1 MPDLIRHPVP
11 SWIPDFIRLWRIRR
25 NDGFGV
31 FSCRSNNP
39 VALDLLNWLI
49 AGHSLLYNNWVLY
62 LNLNYAIL
70 IPGPPDRHSGEP
82 RIKVRGQAPEFRITT
97 QPTGFRLSR
106 LCRNEK
112 NLSFRTSD
120 AVHRE
125 IRKPELQYN
134 SKNFWIPAR
143 APLNG
148 LGRDDEF

>member
-11 SWIPDFIRLWRIRR
+11 SWIPAFIRLWRIRR

-39 VALDLLNWLI
+39 VALDLLKWLI

-62 LNLNYAIL
+62 LNLNCAIL
-70 IPGPPDRHSGEP
+70 IPGPPDQSPG
-82 RIKVRGQAPEFRITT
+82 KAPEFRITT

-125 IRKPELQYN
+125 IRKLEIQYN